1 MNLHRGNFVFDR
13 EYDSRGPRNYFEEGG
28 TEFSESIENQEIQ
41 LTFIEFD
48 PVFIKFNFAFMK
60 FNF

>member
-1 MNLHRGNFVFDR
+1 MTLAVLEITLRKG
-13 EYDSRGPRNYFEEGG
+13 E
-28 TEFSESIENQEIQ
+28 TEFSESMENQEIQ